1 MQDQK
6 GCVAVALKA
15 ISKHNA
21 LWSRYFHDF
30 TREHLSLWLH
40 NQQVIEETLKATFG
54 AVCTPSA
61 SNISQLASLHVY
73 AYLNEQN
80 ILKTAAAIGPLIKL
94 SSVTEHLSYL
104 SSTSSIS
111 NTEPMDTFVM
121 NTLFALLN
129 CVEFQTSNSSLE
141 LWYNA
146 YHTMVNGE
154 CIDTMYL
161 ALTIF
166 CSGRC

>member
-1 MQDQK
+1 M
-6 GCVAVALKA
+6 KA

-30 TREHLSLWLH
+30 TREQLSLWLH
-40 NQQVIEETLKATFG
+40 NQQVIEETLRATFG
-54 AVCTPSA
+54 AVCIPPA

-80 ILKTAAAIGPLIKL
+80 ILKTVSAIGPLIKL
-94 SSVTEHLSYL
+94 SSIMEHLSYL
-104 SSTSSIS
+104 SSTSSPIS
-111 NTEPMDTFVM
+111 NTKAMDIFVM

-129 CVEFQTSNSSLE
+129 YVEFQTSNSSLE

-161 ALTIF
+161 ALTF
-166 CSGRC
+166 CSVRF